1 MLRRV
6 IARHTFGARAYCT
19 SMHRAYLVRAH
30 GPPSSHA
37 VESIPTPVPE
47 GNEVLVSVKAAGVN
61 FPDSLIIR
69 GKYQFQPQFPYSPG
83 GEFSGVVDAVGPDV
97 TSFSSGDRVVG
108 MSIHGSYSEK
118 LITDESKLAPMP
130 QSMDFATGAVVQ
142 LAHGTMLYALKDVAK
157 LERGETLLVLGA
169 GGGVGL
175 ASVEL
180 GKLMGARVV
189 AVASSS
195 EKLAAAKA
203 LGADV
208 CLDYSKCSDGKA
220 LKALLK
226 EAAGSGFDVAVDPV
240 GDFYSEPAIRSMGW
254 GGRYLVIGFAAGSIP
269 KVPLNLPLLKNCS
282 LSKPRHSP
290 ATSRR
295 PARPRLSACN
305 WRGQWVYSG
314 EPGRPR
320 SPRPTSP
327 TLSSS
332 HSGTTRASCA
342 RSSQSAFRWTTPPKP
357 SRRWIAGAPRAS

>member
-1 MLRRV
+1 
-6 IARHTFGARAYCT
+6 
-19 SMHRAYLVRAH
+19 MHRAYLVRAH

-37 VESIPTPVPE
+37 VESIPTPAPE

-97 TSFSSGDRVVG
+97 SAFASGDRVVG

-118 LITDESKLAPMP
+118 LITDESKLASLP

-189 AVASSS
+189 AVASST
-195 EKLAAAKA
+195 EKLNAAKA

-282 LSKPRHSP
+282 LMGVFWGAWAAKEPEANLANFELLAQWHNEGKLRPLISERFSLDDAAK
-290 ATSRR
+290 AIETLDSRR
-295 PARPRLSACN
+295 AKGKLI
-305 WRGQWVYSG
+305 VV
-314 EPGRPR
+314 PG
-320 SPRPTSP
+320 
-327 TLSSS
+327 
-332 HSGTTRASCA
+332 
-342 RSSQSAFRWTTPPKP
+342 PPDAKL
-357 SRRWIAGAPRAS
+357 